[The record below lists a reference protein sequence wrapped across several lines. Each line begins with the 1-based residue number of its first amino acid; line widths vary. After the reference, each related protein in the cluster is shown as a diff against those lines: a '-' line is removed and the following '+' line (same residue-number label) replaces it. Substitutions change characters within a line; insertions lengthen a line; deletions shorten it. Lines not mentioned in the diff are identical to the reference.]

1 MVYLFKY
8 VIHKAMSRCEITLK
22 VKLCQKIARSDVKQI
37 VYKVMIRKQLHRSA
51 MIVKDL
57 IPVSIY
63 ILSY

>member
-8 VIHKAMSRCEITLK
+8 IIHKAMSRRETTLK
-22 VKLCQKIARSDVKQI
+22 VELCQKIARSDVRQI
-37 VYKVMIRKQLHRSA
+37 VYKVIIRKNCIYRKIQ
-51 MIVKDL
+51 DF